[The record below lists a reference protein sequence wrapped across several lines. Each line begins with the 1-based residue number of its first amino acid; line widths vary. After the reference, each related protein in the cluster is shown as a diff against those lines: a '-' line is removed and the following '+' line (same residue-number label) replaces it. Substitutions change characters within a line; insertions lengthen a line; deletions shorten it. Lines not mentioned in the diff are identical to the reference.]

1 MRSSLT
7 ADIAA
12 QPATAQRNIF
22 LLSENTV
29 LLATLQGNMA

>member
-7 ADIAA
+7 DDIAA
-12 QPATAQRNIF
+12 QPATAQRNRF

-29 LLATLQGNMA
+29 SLAILQGNMA

>member
-12 QPATAQRNIF
+12 QPAAAQRNKF
-22 LLSENTV
+22 LLSENTI
-29 LLATLQGNMA
+29 LLATLQGNIA